1 MTEEEVLTSG
11 CYVRD
16 SLLNLWGECEDEGGP
31 SEKCTK
37 EESGGKN
44 HTRV

>member
-11 CYVRD
+11 CCVRD
-16 SLLNLWGECEDEGGP
+16 SLLNLWGELEDEGGP
-31 SEKCTK
+31 NEKCTK